1 MGMFSWFTQDTH
13 HRIVNCEPYRV
24 IMTDN
29 NGNQYVED
37 CYEGYGVFGG
47 KDYYELLAEMNGY
60 SQTHCKD
67 GEELRDI
74 GIRLAFENNP
84 YGTNPN
90 VIHPSLSESGE
101 YFNGTPP
108 ESDPDQGFRME
119 YDDEED
125 WDDWDDEEDEC
136 DE

>member
-1 MGMFSWFTQDTH
+1 MGMFSWFTQDTN
-13 HRIVNCEPYRV
+13 HRIVNGEPYRV

-37 CYEGYGVFGG
+37 CYEGYGEFGG

-60 SQTHCKD
+60 SQIHCKN

-101 YFNGTPP
+101 YFNGIAPN
-108 ESDPDQGFRME
+108 SDPDQGFTI
-119 YDDEED
+119 DEE
-125 WDDWDDEEDEC
+125 WDEDEEEEDEC

>member
-1 MGMFSWFTQDTH
+1 MFSWFTQDTH
-13 HRIVNCEPYRV
+13 RRIVNGAPYRV

-60 SQTHCKD
+60 SQIHCKN
-67 GEELRDI
+67 GEELREI

-84 YGTNPN
+84 YGTNPD
-90 VIHPSLSESGE
+90 VIHPSISEGGE
-101 YFNGTPP
+101 YFNGIAPI
-108 ESDPDQGFRME
+108 SDPDQGFTI
-119 YDDEED
+119 DEDED
-125 WDDWDDEEDEC
+125 WDDWESDDEEDE
-136 DE
+136 